1 MPLHTGVHY
10 TLRRLEYVSCFCK
23 LSSVVAQQFLEEAEI
38 QQVDTV
44 MLSRAAV
51 AVREE
56 KAHGQHCSVL
66 HSGASEWKAP
76 AAEAETEAAVCCLHV
91 PAPLQAHQ

>member
-1 MPLHTGVHY
+1 
-10 TLRRLEYVSCFCK
+10 
-23 LSSVVAQQFLEEAEI
+23 
-38 QQVDTV
+38 V

-51 AVREE
+51 GVREE